1 MHFQYTPYFGILV
14 ITAVI
19 SAVVAFV
26 AWQRRT
32 SPGGTSLALL
42 MLAVTEWALVSALEA
57 AAVERSA
64 KIAWSRLD
72 YVGSNSTAV
81 FLLIFAI
88 EFTRR
93 HEWLTRRNVALLCI
107 MPILNVIMAATNEWH
122 GLIWTGFSPGP
133 SGSNLLVYHHGPW
146 FWIHTASIYAYTFMA
161 TLLLARS
168 ALRTSVLH
176 RRQGVGILLAAVP
189 PWIGSIVYIA
199 DLSPIPGLNLIPM
212 SFVVTGLLLLWTI
225 FRFQLFDLVP
235 VARDTLVESMSDG
248 LLVLDAQNR
257 IVDINPAAQQ
267 LLGTNLSCIGKS
279 AEEVLAKWPDLVNLS
294 RASQDAQT
302 EVLLDDG
309 EPRYFDL
316 RITSL
321 RDRYGRFAGKFIDLR
336 DTTQRHLAI
345 TELKQANTRLVAQL
359 EVIDL
364 LRTQLQ
370 EQAIRDAL
378 TGLFNR
384 RYLQETLPREL
395 SRAMREA
402 YPVAVVMM
410 DIDRFKTI
418 NDRYGHKAGDLMLQ
432 ALGELFR
439 TQTRLE
445 DIVCRYGGEEFVLV
459 FPDLLIEHAVQRA
472 EELRLSFQA
481 LRVRYEGMEF
491 SATISAGVAVF
502 PHHGKT
508 NDDLLRAADQAMYAA
523 KAAGRNCVR
532 VVNE

>member
-1 MHFQYTPYFGILV
+1 MHFQYTPYFGILM

-26 AWQRRT
+26 AWRRRT
-32 SPGGTSLALL
+32 SPGGTPLALH
-42 MLAVTEWALVSALEA
+42 MLAVTGWALVAALEA
-57 AAVERSA
+57 AAVEQPA
-64 KIAWSRLD
+64 KILWSKLE
-72 YVGSNSTAV
+72 YLSSYGTAV
-81 FLLIFAI
+81 FLLFFAV

-107 MPILNVIMAATNEWH
+107 IPILNVVMAATNEWH

-133 SGSNLLVYHHGPW
+133 SGSNLLVYHHGLW
-146 FWIHTASIYAYTFMA
+146 FWIHTASIYAYILMA

-168 ALRTSVLH
+168 AFRTSVLH
-176 RRQGVGILLAAVP
+176 RRQGAGILLATVP
-189 PWIGSIVYIA
+189 PWIGSIVYVL

-212 SFVVTGLLLLWTI
+212 SFMVTGLLLLGTI
-225 FRFQLFDLVP
+225 FRFQLFDLIP
-235 VARDTLVESMSDG
+235 VARDRLVESMSDG
-248 LLVLDAQNR
+248 VLVLDAQHR

-267 LLGTNLSCIGKS
+267 LLGTNWSCIGKS
-279 AEEVLAKWPDLVNLS
+279 AEQVLAKWPDLVNLS
-294 RASQDAQT
+294 RASEDAQT
-302 EVLLDDG
+302 EVLLDNG
-309 EPRYFDL
+309 EPRYFDV
-316 RITSL
+316 RISSL
-321 RDRYGRFAGKFIDLR
+321 RDRHGHFVGQFIDLR
-336 DTTQRHLAI
+336 DITQRHLA
-345 TELKQANTRLVAQL
+345 TTGLQQANTRLVAQL
-359 EVIDL
+359 EVIDR
-364 LRTQLQ
+364 LRAQLQ
-370 EQAIRDAL
+370 EQASRDAL

-395 SRAMREA
+395 SRAAREA

-439 TQTRLE
+439 TQTRRE
-445 DIVCRYGGEEFVLV
+445 DIACRYGGEEFVLG

-481 LRVRYEGMEF
+481 LRVEYEDVEF

-502 PHHGKT
+502 PHHGET
-508 NDDLLRAADQAMYAA
+508 DEDLLRAADQAMYVA

-532 VVNE
+532 LWR